1 MKRIFV
7 ALAVML
13 SMAVPAMAI
22 DFTFNGD
29 FNHRFRMYTN
39 QAGFFDGGDKGE
51 RLTRTAL
58 VKKDTNNDTMGE
70 LKYRLWTTA
79 ASDDGAIKGVFAI
92 ELGGIQF
99 GSGTDGDF
107 SGDGRTIEARWAYT
121 DFALAGGRAR
131 IGLMPIKVNKFLWN
145 ETVTGVDYKVA
156 AGAGDL
162 TVAWFRGYEVTDTDN
177 SPADLDAFYLR
188 YDLKPAEGIK
198 VGFFGLWQTSD
209 GLTLNDSDKLEAAA
223 DREGVA
229 LDTAQATFDALGSP
243 DANDYIALQEAKAAF
258 TSATDAVP
266 SDPTHYYT
274 KGFTSWDLDLYTLG
288 VDGNMKA
295 GNLFA
300 NWDLMYQTGDF
311 MEDQD
316 FGGYFAHFDVGVKL
330 GKGKLTYTFWY
341 ASGDD
346 DSNDGDMDAFIATDI
361 DINSEYSVILFEGYT
376 DDDYFSSSPY
386 LQDKGLILNRIG
398 YDYQVTDKLKVGAAA
413 LYLMTA
419 EDIGNDTDNDG
430 KVDQYEDD
438 TLGVEFDAYASYKL
452 FTNTEAA
459 IQFGYLMADDAM
471 DYYEFE
477 QDGDA
482 DEDIFIISSRIRYKF

>member
-1 MKRIFV
+1 MRRIFV

-13 SMAVPAMAI
+13 SMAVPAFAV

-39 QAGFFDGGDKGE
+39 QASFFNSVDKGE
-51 RLTRTAL
+51 SLTRKAL
-58 VKKDTNNDTMGE
+58 ISKDTNNDTMGE

-79 ASDDGAIKGVFAI
+79 TSDDGAIKGVFAI

-99 GSGTDGDF
+99 GRTGDGGF

-131 IGLMPIKVNKFLWN
+131 MGLMPVKVNKFLWN

-162 TVAWFRGYEVTDTDN
+162 TVGWYRGYEVFDTDN
-177 SPADLDAFYLR
+177 SPADLDAFLVR
-188 YDLKPAEGIK
+188 YDLKPADGTK

-209 GLTLNDSDKLEAAA
+209 G
-223 DREGVA
+223 
-229 LDTAQATFDALGSP
+229 
-243 DANDYIALQEAKAAF
+243 F
-258 TSATDAVP
+258 TSSDTVTTPASSVLNADGTITTTDASTSFVSEP
-266 SDPTHYYT
+266 ARYYT
-274 KGFTSWDLDLYTLG
+274 KAFGGYDLDLYTFG
-288 VDGNMKA
+288 VDGNMKS
-295 GNLFA
+295 GDFFA
-300 NWDLMYQTGDF
+300 NWDLMYQMGDF
-311 MEDQD
+311 MEESD
-316 FGGYFAHFDVGVKL
+316 FGGYFAHFDVGVKM

-346 DSNDGDMDAFIATDI
+346 NSNDGDMDAFVATDV

-376 DDDYFSSSPY
+376 DDDYFSASPY
-386 LQDKGLILNRIG
+386 LQDKGLILNRLG

-419 EDIGNDTDNDG
+419 EDIGNDTTGDG
-430 KVDQYEDD
+430 KVDQYADD

-452 FTNTEAA
+452 FTSTEAA

-477 QDGDA
+477 QDGNA